1 MGMFTREP
9 REAKTVTIAA
19 TGKSF
24 VTAGKDSV
32 LNDALDAGIPFP
44 HSCTVGTC
52 GTCKVKLLS
61 GKVRELS
68 DSANILTAEEL
79 RERYVLA
86 CQSVARSSIELD
98 VAGLRDMPEHPLLHV
113 DGEIVAQCALTHDI
127 VEIGIRLDG
136 PLEYTAGQ
144 YAELMVPGRL
154 GPRAYSF
161 SSGAHRR
168 DKDYASFFCR
178 LVPGGD
184 FTEWL
189 FAQDRTGTR
198 LSVAGP
204 FGNLWLRPGSTPVL
218 CVAGGSGL
226 APIKALLEDAH
237 DAGVDREFVFVFGAR
252 TERDLYC
259 LAEASALR
267 DYWQDRFTFLPVL
280 SAEDPGSPA
289 AMARGL
295 VTDAIAGLP
304 PQFLADCVV
313 YACGPPAMVDAVER
327 QLGALRGQDTPF
339 YADRFLDKSS
349 RADH

>member
-9 REAKTVTIAA
+9 REAKTITIVQ

-24 VTAGKDSV
+24 ITAGKDSV

-52 GTCKVKLLS
+52 GTCKVKLVS

-68 DSANILTAEEL
+68 DSAYILTGEEL

-86 CQSVARSSIELD
+86 CQSIARSSLELD
-98 VAGLRDMPEHPLLHV
+98 VAALTDMPDHPLLHLG
-113 DGEIVAQCALTHDI
+113 GEIVLQRPLTHDI

-136 PLEYTAGQ
+136 PLFYTAGQ
-144 YAELMVPGRL
+144 YAELTVAGRQ

-161 SSGAHRR
+161 AHGTQRR
-168 DKDYASFFCR
+168 AKDYVGFFCR

-198 LSVAGP
+198 LTVVGP
-204 FGNLWLRPGSTPVL
+204 FGNMWLRPGSAPVL
-218 CVAGGSGL
+218 CIAGGSGL

-237 DAGVDREFVFVFGAR
+237 DTEVDRQFIFVFGAR

-259 LAEASALR
+259 LDEAAALGEFWR
-267 DYWQDRFTFLPVL
+267 ERFRFLPVL
-280 SAEDPGSPA
+280 S
-289 AMARGL
+289 MADLTNAPSLPQGL
-295 VTDAIAGLP
+295 VTDVIGGLP
-304 PQFLADCVV
+304 EDFLSRCAV
-313 YACGPPAMVDAVER
+313 YACGPPAMVDAIER
-327 QLGALRGQDTPF
+327 QLGSIRGPDAPF

>member
-1 MGMFTREP
+1 MAMFRREP
-9 REAKTVTIAA
+9 REVKTVSLAG

-24 VTAGKDSV
+24 VTSGRDSV

-52 GTCKVKLLS
+52 GSCKVKLLS

-68 DSANILTAEEL
+68 DSANILSAEEL

-98 VAGLRDMPEHPLLHV
+98 VAGLADMPDHPLLRV
-113 DGEIVAQCALTHDI
+113 EGEIVLQRPLTHDI
-127 VEIGIRLDG
+127 MEIGLRLDG

-144 YAELMVPGRL
+144 YAELRVPELL

-161 SSGAHRR
+161 AQGPQRR
-168 DKDYASFFCR
+168 DKDYATFFCR
-178 LVPGGD
+178 LLPGGD

-198 LSVAGP
+198 LTVTGP
-204 FGNLWLRPGSTPVL
+204 FGNLWLRPGSSPVL

-226 APIKALLEDAH
+226 APIKALLEDAY
-237 DAGVDREFVFVFGAR
+237 DAGVDRDFTLVFGAR

-259 LAEASALR
+259 LAELAALR
-267 DYWQDRFTFLPVL
+267 EAWPGRFTFLPVL
-280 SAEDPGSPA
+280 SEELKDSSA
-289 AMARGL
+289 AGGRGL
-295 VTDAIAGLP
+295 VTDVIAGLAP
-304 PQFLADCVV
+304 EFLSDCAV
-313 YACGPPAMVDAVER
+313 YSCGPPPMVDAVER
-327 QLGALRGQDTPF
+327 QLGALRGEDLPF
-339 YADRFLDKSS
+339 YADRFLDRSS
-349 RADH
+349 RADR

>member
-1 MGMFTREP
+1 MGIFTRAP
-9 REAKTVTIAA
+9 REAKTVTIVQ
-19 TGKSF
+19 TGKDF
-24 VTAGKDSV
+24 VTAGKESV
-32 LNDALDAGIPFP
+32 LNDALDSGIPFP

-79 RERYVLA
+79 REGYVLA
-86 CQSVARSSIELD
+86 CQSVAKTSIELD
-98 VAGLRDMPEHPLLHV
+98 VAGLADMPDHPLLHIE
-113 DGEIVAQCALTHDI
+113 GEISAQRTLTHDI
-127 VEIGIRLDG
+127 LEVSVRLDE

-144 YAELMVPGRL
+144 YAELSVPGRS
-154 GPRAYSF
+154 GPRSYSF
-161 SSGAHRR
+161 SLGSQRR
-168 DKDYASFFCR
+168 QKDEATFFCR

-189 FAQDRTGTR
+189 FADNRVGTR
-198 LSVAGP
+198 FTLAGP
-204 FGNLWLRPGSTPVL
+204 FGNLWLRPDSTPVL

-259 LAEASALR
+259 LAEAAALR
-267 DYWQDRFTFLPVL
+267 EFWQDRFTFLPVL
-280 SAEDPGSPA
+280 SEEAPGSA
-289 AMARGL
+289 AEMGRGL
-295 VTDAIAGLP
+295 VTDVIAGLP
-304 PQFLADCVV
+304 PEFLSTCAV
-313 YACGPPAMVDAVER
+313 YACGPPPMVDAVER
-327 QLGALRGQDTPF
+327 QLGALRGEEAPF

-349 RADH
+349 RADR

>member
-1 MGMFTREP
+1 MAMFRREP
-9 REAKTVTIAA
+9 REVKTVTLAG

-24 VTAGKDSV
+24 VTSGRDSV

-68 DSANILTAEEL
+68 DSANILSAEEL

-98 VAGLRDMPEHPLLHV
+98 VAGLADMPDHPLLRV
-113 DGEIVAQCALTHDI
+113 EGEIVLQRPLTHDI

-136 PLEYTAGQ
+136 PLAYTAGQ
-144 YAELMVPGRL
+144 YAELTVPGRL

-161 SSGAHRR
+161 ALGARRR

-198 LSVAGP
+198 LTVAGP
-204 FGNLWLRPGSTPVL
+204 FGNLWLRPGSSPVL

-237 DAGVDREFVFVFGAR
+237 DAGVDRNFTLVFGAR

-259 LAEASALR
+259 LTETAALR
-267 DYWQDRFTFLPVL
+267 EACPDRFTFLPVL
-280 SAEDPGSPA
+280 SEESEDSSA
-289 AMARGL
+289 AGGRGL
-295 VTDAIAGLP
+295 VTDVIAGLAP
-304 PQFLADCVV
+304 DFLADCAV
-313 YACGPPAMVDAVER
+313 YACGPPPMVDAVER
-327 QLGALRGQDTPF
+327 QLGALRGEDAPF
-339 YADRFLDKSS
+339 YADRFLDRSS
-349 RADH
+349 RADR